1 MNSYFFGPFKE
12 ESKDTKKTPRIKI
25 ISWNQ
30 NENAMVKHQID
41 KKTKQKDKKYTKHK
55 TQDLIHTNEQPEPNS
70 KGDRW
75 CSSSWTFERGLT

>member
-1 MNSYFFGPFKE
+1 
-12 ESKDTKKTPRIKI
+12 
-25 ISWNQ
+25 
-30 NENAMVKHQID
+30 MVKHQID

-75 CSSSWTFERGLT
+75 CSTS